1 VQARE
6 LLGLPADAIVIP
18 SRQDNL
24 PNTGGLPDIV
34 EHQRTGYLAKA
45 FDLTDLA
52 AGIKWVFGGEGTAEV
67 LGLKARERAVALF
80 SSEVIAAK
88 YRSLYEQ
95 MG

>member
-45 FDLTDLA
+45 FDLMDLA
-52 AGIKWVFGGEGTAEV
+52 AGIKWVLGEGAVEA